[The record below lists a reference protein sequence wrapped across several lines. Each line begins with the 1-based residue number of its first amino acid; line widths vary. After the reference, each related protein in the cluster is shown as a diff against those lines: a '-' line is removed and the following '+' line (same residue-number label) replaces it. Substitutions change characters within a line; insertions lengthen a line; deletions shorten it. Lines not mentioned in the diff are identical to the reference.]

1 MDTDREKWNRRFADK
16 PLIPPR
22 APGFLEAAI
31 GELAPGSALELACG
45 DGAGALC
52 LAAAGFEV
60 TAVDISGVALARLR
74 NFYGECT
81 GGRAGGRAGGRV
93 GEGANRIHT
102 RALDLDNIEALNGL
116 GRFNN
121 LLVFNYKPAP
131 ALWQRLPDLLLPG
144 GRLMLSTFNT
154 EHHRKTGFPLRFC
167 LSPRE
172 LIGSHPQLELL
183 VYQSVVR
190 GDDAM
195 DDYLFIRR

>member
-16 PLIPPR
+16 PLIPPG

-60 TAVDISGVALARLR
+60 TAVDVSGVALARLR
-74 NFYGECT
+74 EFYRE
-81 GGRAGGRAGGRV
+81 RAGARAGD
-93 GEGANRIHT
+93 GANRIHT
-102 RALDLDNIEALNGL
+102 RALDLDNIEALNTL

-121 LLVFNYKPAP
+121 MLVFNYKPAP

-154 EHHRKTGFPLRFC
+154 EHHRKKGFPLRFC

-172 LIGSHPQLELL
+172 LIGSHPQLALRI
-183 VYQSVVR
+183 YQSVVR